1 MKSQPTAV
9 DRKWSFTEK
18 SRNVHLMEISLPRV
32 GDEQF
37 ILLQSDVHW
46 DNPHCKRDVWK
57 AHLDEARERDAP
69 ILDNG
74 DFFCAMQ
81 GKYDPRSSKNDI
93 RPEHVGS
100 NYLDRLIETADKS
113 LAPYADLLT
122 LRGQGNHE
130 TSIAKRHETDLTAR
144 LTERLK
150 LRGSPACVG
159 GFSGWVRFTIKL
171 TKTNHRSF
179 KLWYHHG
186 YGGGGPVTRGTIQSS
201 RIAVYVSDA
210 DVVWNG
216 HTHDAWIMPIERI
229 RLNQENKVEYCRQT
243 HVRTAGYKD
252 EYSDHHG
259 NFGHGGWHI
268 ERGGPPKPIGGAWLR
283 FRQVKAGQIKL
294 EIIEAQ

>member
-1 MKSQPTAV
+1 MKSQPKQA
-9 DRKWSFTEK
+9 DRKWKFTEK
-18 SRNVHLMEISLPRV
+18 SRNVHLMQISLPRV

-37 ILLQSDVHW
+37 VLLQSDVHW

-159 GFSGWVRFTIKL
+159 GFSGWVSFSIKL
-171 TKTNHRSF
+171 SGTKTKAF

-186 YGGGGPVTRGTIQSS
+186 YGGGGAVTRGVIQTS
-201 RIAVYVSDA
+201 RIAVYCDA

-229 RLNQENKVEYCRQT
+229 RLNQEYQVEYCRQT

-252 EYSDHHG
+252 EYSD
-259 NFGHGGWHI
+259 GHGGWHI

-283 FRQVKAGQIKL
+283 FRHVKGDAIKL